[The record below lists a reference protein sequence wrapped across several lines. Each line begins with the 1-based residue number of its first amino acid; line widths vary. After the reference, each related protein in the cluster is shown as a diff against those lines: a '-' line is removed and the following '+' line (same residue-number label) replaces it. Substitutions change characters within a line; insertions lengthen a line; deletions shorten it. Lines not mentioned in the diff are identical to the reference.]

1 MLLFLEFE
9 QMKKIFFGLLML
21 FCFGSSVVLAE
32 SFRSASLEDQ
42 WGETQVLDDRDSWF
56 ILATDK
62 TRGEWVK
69 ESLLELQLVDL
80 EKHKLVYVADVSSIP
95 SFVLRF
101 VGLPILKKL
110 PFKVLLDR
118 EGDVTETWPRKEA
131 HVSIFLSQKGEIKE
145 KHFFADKAAVQ
156 AFLQGLIAA
165 Q

>member
-1 MLLFLEFE
+1 
-9 QMKKIFFGLLML
+9 MKKIFFGLLVL
-21 FCFGSSVVLAE
+21 FFFGSSVVLAE

-42 WGETQVLDDRDSWF
+42 WGEKQVLDDRDNWF

-69 ESLLELQLVDL
+69 ESLQKLKVTDL
-80 EKHKLVYVADVSSIP
+80 SKHKLVYVTDVSSIP

-101 VGLPILKKL
+101 VGLPILQKL

-118 EGDVTETWPRKEA
+118 EGDVSETWPRKET
-131 HVSIFLSQKGEIKE
+131 HVSIFLSQNGEIKE
-145 KHFFADKAAVQ
+145 SHFFADKAAVQ